1 MRKIIEI
8 EGVEEKVS
16 KEGTTYWRTYAVL
29 DDGTEAVG
37 WGKDFDLDDQVEVF
51 YHRDTIKM
59 QKKKG

>member
-1 MRKIIEI
+1 MRTIIEI

-37 WGKDFDLDDQVEVF
+37 WGKDFDLDDKVECF
-51 YHRDTIKM
+51 FHKGIIKM